1 MSFYTNY
8 VRLCNQMG
16 SSPSGVALKIGIEK
30 SSVSRWAKGSTPR
43 YSTLVKLADYFGVT
57 VRELTGDDEAIEN
70 HGEETITTEA
80 VEQPSTSG
88 LEAALE
94 ALRDQ
99 PGRRALLS
107 ATKNMTE
114 AQVLRFAD
122 WLADITGGD
131 NFSKTEI
138 RTICEMF

>member
-8 VRLCNQMG
+8 VRLCNQEG
-16 SSPSGVALKIGIEK
+16 GSPSGVALKIGIEK
-30 SSVSRWAKGSTPR
+30 SSVSRWAKGSVPR

-57 VRELTGDDEAIEN
+57 VDDLMGDDEA
-70 HGEETITTEA
+70 GEDSGEDTTVEEA
-80 VEQPSTSG
+80 VEQSEASG

-94 ALRDQ
+94 ALRNQ

-122 WLADITGGD
+122 GLAEITGGGKD
-131 NFSKTEI
+131 
-138 RTICEMF
+138 

>member
-57 VRELTGDDEAIEN
+57 VSELTGDDEAIEK

-80 VEQPSTSG
+80 VEQPSAPG

-131 NFSKTEI
+131 KY
-138 RTICEMF
+138 

>member
-8 VRLCNQMG
+8 VRLCNQEG
-16 SSPSGVALKIGIEK
+16 GSPSGVALKIGIEK
-30 SSVSRWAKGSTPR
+30 SSVSRWAKGSVPR

-57 VRELTGDDEAIEN
+57 VDDLMGDDEA
-70 HGEETITTEA
+70 GEDSGEDTTVEEA
-80 VEQPSTSG
+80 VEQSEASG

-94 ALRDQ
+94 ALRNQ

-131 NFSKTEI
+131 KD
-138 RTICEMF
+138 